1 MRLQKVVGVVVLALA
16 LAGLAERGYSQLT
29 SNLTYTVI
37 DLGSL
42 RADGAGT
49 SDAHAI
55 DSQGDVVGVADDDNG
70 FQQAFLWQAATGIKN
85 LKLSGNGNFNIGG
98 DNSAAFGIS
107 YTSGAGNSEPVRF
120 IVGEANP
127 PALSAGSEH
136 ALFLGPSGL
145 VDLNGQQ
152 AFSGGPNSAA
162 SAVNTNGVTVGWAVL
177 AGSFSYHAFRYSAPT
192 LVDLGTLPGGS
203 LSVGVA
209 LNNLGDV
216 VGSSSDS
223 NGIGSAVVW
232 SHSGSGATK
241 ISGMTVATGIN
252 DQGLVV
258 GKLLANVGDGVQAVT
273 YRLGASQSVSLATIS
288 NQSSVAWGVNNHGQI
303 VGASGNGTVI
313 RSPGITTGVSATL
326 WNGSN
331 SVVDLN
337 TRISAAGW
345 HLSTAEAINDAGQI
359 VGSGFHNGIK
369 RAFLLVLPPAISS
382 PTVAPRELLPAGGT
396 VTISAVVSNN
406 VAADSVSASISG
418 TVTSAMQLAAQP
430 DNFYTGTFNVP
441 ANSTTNSR
449 IYAVSIQAG
458 SGLVTAAGT
467 ITVAGV
473 SGGMLKVSSTNLVFK
488 TTKVKSKAT
497 LTVKLQNTGSGPLRI
512 KVNGPYASFGM
523 LAFKVLLPGSS
534 HSTLAADG
542 SVWLS
547 LAPKKTVV
555 ATVTFQPFATLAVS
569 DQISIS
575 SNATG
580 QPPFVVKFSGTGK

>member
-152 AFSGGPNSAA
+152 AFTGGPNSAA

>member
-177 AGSFSYHAFRYSAPT
+177 AGNFSYHAFRYSAPT

-418 TVTSAMQLAAQP
+418 TVTSAVQLAAQP

-449 IYAVSIQAG
+449 IYAISIQAG
-458 SGLVTAAGT
+458 SGLVTSAGT

-534 HSTLAADG
+534 RSTLAADG